1 MCKDGSA
8 KLISPAGNV
17 SAKFRGLE
25 KRDVTRENYIQT
37 LVTSGVRGEELERA
51 LKAIA
56 QFDCQNQVSSLFIL
70 IRWGVQF

>member
-25 KRDVTRENYIQT
+25 KRDVTRENYIKT
-37 LVTSGVRGEELERA
+37 LVTSGV
-51 LKAIA
+51 
-56 QFDCQNQVSSLFIL
+56 
-70 IRWGVQF
+70 